1 MLNKIN
7 FGFIRALVRRDLW
20 KYFTNPTGYVFI
32 TLFIFMSAAAAF
44 WQDRFFLNNLA
55 NLAQLNQ
62 VFPYLLL
69 FFIPALTMGVW
80 SEEKKQGTDE
90 LLFTLPATGLEVV
103 LGKYVATLGIYTA
116 SLVLSLS
123 HVLVLLWLASPD
135 LGMVVGNYVGYWLVG
150 AALVAVG
157 MLASLLTANA
167 TIAFILGALLCA
179 ALVAIDVVLGAV
191 SGWLS
196 DLTGPLTLIGP
207 FADFAKGVISF
218 SGILYFCSVTAVA
231 LYLNILVVEKR
242 HWPREAGGFPMWS
255 HQWVR
260 VIALVVA
267 VISANVV
274 ISRLGMRLDVTSER
288 LHSLSPET
296 RRLMSEL
303 DPDRPVFIQAYISSD
318 TPEPYVQT
326 RANLLSMLDELDQAG
341 GSSIQV
347 MVRDVE
353 PFTEEAREA
362 REKFGIVPRQIP
374 DTSNARAGL
383 ASVFMG
389 VAVTC
394 GAEEEVIP
402 FLDRGLPVEYEL
414 ARTIRVAARTERKK
428 IGVLDTPLR
437 LFGGLDFQS
446 FRNTPGWPVVDE
458 LRKQYEVVQLAPQA
472 LESEE
477 VDMLLVALPSTLTQE
492 EMDQLLSY
500 IQSGKPA
507 LLLVDPLPIINLG
520 LAPSE
525 RSDANVNPFMRN
537 QGPPPREK
545 GNVQALMRQ
554 LGVNWN
560 SGGIIWD
567 SYNPHPDLAYLPPEV
582 VFVGRGSGNPSS
594 FDSEHQATGSLQEL
608 VLLYPGYLEK
618 AAESDGD
625 FRPLLTSGAASGSF
639 RYFDV
644 VRRNIFG
651 VQLNQRLRHQPDGR
665 EYVVAAH
672 ITEVASEPEET
683 AGRSE
688 GESEDESEETPEAVP
703 DNEGSGGG
711 INVIVVADVD
721 FISEQFFQIRE
732 RGPQNLNFDNVTFF
746 LNCADI
752 LMKDESFIAL
762 RNKRVRH
769 RTLTRVEQQTSDF
782 IAARVEREGEAE
794 AEAEKALADAQ
805 KRLQERVED
814 VNRRTDLDARTKQIM
829 ARNLQESE
837 NRKFEVLKTNIEA
850 EKEAKISSAKEE
862 MESRVRSIQTNIRT
876 LAVMLPPIPVFVLG
890 VLIFVRRQRRER
902 EGELAARRLR
912 A

>member
-55 NLAQLNQ
+55 NLSQLNQ

-69 FFIPALTMGVW
+69 FFVPALTMGVW

-90 LLFTLPATGLEVV
+90 LLFTLPASGLEVV

-116 SLVLSLS
+116 SLLLSLS

-135 LGMVVGNYVGYWLVG
+135 LGMILGNYVGYWLVG
-150 AALVAVG
+150 AALIAVG

-179 ALVAIDVVLGAV
+179 ALVVFDAVGGAV
-191 SGWLS
+191 SNWLGS
-196 DLTGPLTLIGP
+196 LTAPLTVAGP
-207 FADFAKGVISF
+207 FGDFAKGVISF
-218 SGILYFCSVTAVA
+218 SGILYFCSVTVIA

-242 HWPREAGGFPMWS
+242 HWPREAGGFPMWL

-288 LHSLSPET
+288 LHSLSSET
-296 RRLMSEL
+296 RRLVSEL
-303 DPDRPVFIQAYISSD
+303 DPDRPVFIQAYISPD

-326 RANLLSMLDELDQAG
+326 RANLLSMLDELDKAG
-341 GSSIQV
+341 GSSVQV
-347 MVRDVE
+347 IIRDVE
-353 PFTEEAREA
+353 PFTEGAREA

-383 ASVFMG
+383 SDVFMG

-402 FLDRGLPVEYEL
+402 FLDRGLPAEYEL
-414 ARTIRVAARTERKK
+414 ARSIRVAARTERKK

-437 LFGGLDFQS
+437 LFGGLDFQT
-446 FRNTPGWPVVDE
+446 FRNTPSWPVVDE

-477 VDMLLVALPSTLTQE
+477 VDMLLVALPSTLAQE
-492 EMDQLLSY
+492 EMDQLLDY

-525 RSDANVNPFMRN
+525 RSGANTNPFMRN
-537 QGPPPREK
+537 QGPPPKEK
-545 GNVQALMRQ
+545 GNIQALMRQ
-554 LGVNWN
+554 LGVTWN
-560 SGGIIWD
+560 SAAIIWD

-582 VFVGRGSGNPSS
+582 VFVGRGSGNPAS
-594 FDSEHQATGSLQEL
+594 FNSEHQATGSLQEL
-608 VLLYPGYLEK
+608 VLLYPGYMEK
-618 AAESDGD
+618 AAESGRD
-625 FRPLLTSGAASGSF
+625 FQPLVTSGDASGSF
-639 RYFDV
+639 RYFDMV
-644 VRRNIFG
+644 QRSIFG
-651 VQLNQRLRHQPDGR
+651 VQLNQRLRHHPDGR
-665 EYVVAAH
+665 EYVLAAH
-672 ITEVASEPEET
+672 ITKAA
-683 AGRSE
+683 AGADE
-688 GESEDESEETPEAVP
+688 NADESEDDSEDVPEP
-703 DNEGSGGG
+703 SPGDEDSSGG

-752 LMKDESFIAL
+752 LMKDESFIEL

-782 IAARVEREGEAE
+782 IAARVQQEGEAE
-794 AEAEKALADAQ
+794 AEAEKALSDAQ
-805 KRLQERVED
+805 RRLQERVAD
-814 VNRRTDLDARTKQIM
+814 VNQRTDLDARTKQIM

-837 NRKFEVLKTNIEA
+837 NRKFEVLKANIEA

-862 MESRVRSIQTNIRT
+862 TEARVRSIQSNIRT